1 VDVRLT
7 PTSYVV
13 LGLIAA
19 LQPATPYDLKRAAAD
34 GIANLWALPHTQLYA
49 ECGRLADAGLLSE
62 EREESGR
69 RRRRFSLTAAG
80 AEALDVWRE
89 DATAPEW
96 ELRDAGLLKL
106 FCGADPVPLANAQ
119 VEAHEARLARWQAMR
134 EQLGDG
140 PEGVRLALEAGLGHE
155 REYLRFWS
163 AVRDGDA

>member
-1 VDVRLT
+1 MDVRLT

-13 LGLIAA
+13 LGLIET

-80 AEALDVWRE
+80 IEALDVWRE
-89 DATAPEW
+89 DTTAPEW

-106 FCGADPVPLANAQ
+106 FCGADPVPLAKAQ

-134 EQLGDG
+134 ERLGDG
-140 PEGVRLALEAGLGHE
+140 PEGVRLALEAGVGHE
-155 REYLRFWS
+155 REYLRFWT